1 MGRGNKTLRLDALGH
16 FVVFQNDSGSSEKIG
31 EVSTVLSSLSLGRV
45 GDYFRSISPKL
56 PESPF
61 SFNPKPMV
69 LFSESVHMIFY
80 YLLSNSLLFSMY
92 ICRPHY
98 NIRSRNVFAF
108 ENGNDEHLVFLLLSV
123 VYSVGKER
131 SSCIDGW
138 FVYWRTRLNPI
149 YRNNKVKPMELGLKM
164 LKIL

>member
-1 MGRGNKTLRLDALGH
+1 MPSVILWFSKTTVVAPRKSERYRQYFLHSVSDALETISD
-16 FVVFQNDSGSSEKIG
+16 QS
-31 EVSTVLSSLSLGRV
+31 R
-45 GDYFRSISPKL
+45 RSYRNLRSASIL
-56 PESPF
+56 NQWF
-61 SFNPKPMV
+61 FFFLN
-69 LFSESVHMIFY
+69 L
-80 YLLSNSLLFSMY
+80 YLLSNSLLFSIY

-123 VYSVGKER
+123 VYSVGKEC

-138 FVYWRTRLNPI
+138 FVYWRTRLKPI

-164 LKIL
+164 QRIL